1 MKLIKKLR
9 RNMAMMIRIKC
20 DSVQKDAII
29 DALSDSDSC
38 VIDDDLCEKYC
49 CCRICLEE
57 NIEWE
62 IVDE

>member
-1 MKLIKKLR
+1 
-9 RNMAMMIRIKC
+9 MAMMIRIKC